1 MSSLVSDVPS
11 PTRPR
16 KVAGSSSNTSRPA
29 WKLWFDIAM
38 EDGTEF
44 GGGRIEFGFSENN
57 FSNIV
62 EDYFWLFED
71 ECNLLH
77 HCGGRV
83 KGVRLDMMGAL
94 IPPPSWDDRNIS
106 ELLAKVGDGCVSD
119 SGWRQVD
126 IEEWE

>member
-1 MSSLVSDVPS
+1 MFFFEVFTYLNLSY
-11 PTRPR
+11 
-16 KVAGSSSNTSRPA
+16 
-29 WKLWFDIAM
+29 KLCFDIAM

-44 GGGRIEFGFSENN
+44 GGGRIEFG